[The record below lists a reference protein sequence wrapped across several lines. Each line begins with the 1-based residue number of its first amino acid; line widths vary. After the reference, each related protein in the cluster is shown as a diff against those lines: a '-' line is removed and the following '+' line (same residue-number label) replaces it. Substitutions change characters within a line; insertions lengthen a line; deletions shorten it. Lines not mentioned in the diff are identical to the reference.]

1 MNKAILTLFLV
12 ISSIYIATS
21 QTSFLRKVVERNRLL
36 IEDISIF
43 IQGQNSGIKLEKV
56 QEYGYTEIKG

>member
-43 IQGQNSGIKLEKV
+43 ILGQNSGIELEKV
-56 QEYGYTEIKG
+56 QEIWIH